1 MSHFATSQ
9 VYVVILTITSTMW
22 SMQAQR
28 GWPQDLFP
36 VHMYA
41 LTLEPRA
48 DGDHGAGVQTRSRKK
63 VRNAPAVIVD

>member
-1 MSHFATSQ
+1 M
-9 VYVVILTITSTMW
+9 ITSTTW

-28 GWPQDLFP
+28 GWPPDLFP

-48 DGDHGAGVQTRSRKK
+48 DNNLGAGIQTRSRKK
-63 VRNAPAVIVD
+63 VRNAPARIID